1 VRRIHYAWVIVGV
14 SFVALLAAQGA
25 RLSFGAFV
33 TSWEDAFGASRG
45 EISLISTVSFLVYGA
60 TQPLAGRVV
69 DRYGVRT
76 VLSFSVLLVGVALVA
91 ASLARGP
98 VELAL
103 LYGVIASVGFGGASG
118 VVASVAITRWFS
130 RHRGL
135 AFGLIEA
142 GFGAGQLLLVPGSLL
157 LVDAYGWRVA
167 LAALGALAA
176 LVVFPAVLRLL
187 RDDPAEVGAEPYGG
201 PLPAAPVAAGPAAVG
216 AGVAGRTP
224 VLASWGFWGLALP
237 FFVCGVTTTGMVDTH
252 LVPFAHDHGHGTVL
266 IGGAVALLAAF
277 NILGTVASGP
287 LADRVDPRWI
297 LATLYW
303 ARALT
308 IVLLLAADAAV
319 WLLVFGVLFGLVDF
333 ATVAPTQVLAAQY
346 FRDHSLGFV
355 FGLVFLAH
363 QLGSALGAWLPG
375 VVHDLTGS
383 YDAAFG
389 AAVVTLVAAGVLSV
403 LLPAPAGRP
412 AAPAVRADAALEPG

>member
-1 VRRIHYAWVIVGV
+1 VRKVHYAWVIVGV

-33 TSWEDAFGASRG
+33 TTWEDAFGASRG
-45 EISLISTVSFLVYGA
+45 EISLISMLSFLVYGA

-69 DRYGVRT
+69 DRYGARA
-76 VLSFSVLLVGVALVA
+76 VLSSSVLLVGVALAA

-98 VELAL
+98 VQLAV
-103 LYGVIASVGFGGASG
+103 LYGVVASVGFGGASG

-142 GFGAGQLLLVPGSLL
+142 GFGAGQLLLVPASLL
-157 LVDAYGWRVA
+157 LIDAYGWRVA
-167 LAALGALAA
+167 LAALGGLAA
-176 LVVFPAVLRLL
+176 LLVFPLVLGLV
-187 RDDPAEVGAEPYGG
+187 RDDPADLGAAPYGG
-201 PLPAAPVAAGPAAVG
+201 PLPAAPVPTG
-216 AGVAGRTP
+216 AGAAAGRTP
-224 VLASWGFWGLALP
+224 VLASRGFWGLALP
-237 FFVCGVTTTGMVDTH
+237 FFACGVTTTGMVDTH

-277 NILGTVASGP
+277 NIVGTLASGP

-303 ARALT
+303 CRALT
-308 IVLLLAADAAV
+308 IVLLLVADAGA

-333 ATVAPTQVLAAQY
+333 ATVAPTQVLASQY

-355 FGLVFLAH
+355 FGMIFLAH

-375 VVHDLTGS
+375 RVYDLTGS
-383 YDAAFG
+383 YDASFA
-389 AAVVTLVAAGVLSV
+389 AAVVALVVAGVSCV
-403 LLPAPAGRP
+403 RLPAPAGRP
-412 AAPAVRADAALEPG
+412 AVPSARVDADPALDPR